1 MKCLF
6 GERIKITL
14 SEMVKAL
21 ANNQKTWLILNCV
34 FTTAGPLVMRPA
46 EFSSWIKI
54 KILGC
59 KVNIPSKRA

>member
-1 MKCLF
+1 M
-6 GERIKITL
+6 
-14 SEMVKAL
+14 MKAL

-34 FTTAGPLVMRPA
+34 FTTPGPLVMRTA

-59 KVNIPSKRA
+59 KINIPSKRS